1 MSKPTEALRRHAA
14 CQGMISVIIPT
25 LNEAELLPA
34 TLDCLRVNRAPHEI
48 LVADAGSTDETTGL
62 ADKAGARVIHS
73 PRRGRAAQMN
83 LATTAARGEIF
94 LFLHADTWLGPD
106 ALNQIAEALARPGI
120 VGGGFARRFRSPSLF
135 LRLTCAVGAWRSTYL
150 GLFFGDQGIFV
161 RRAVFEQVAG
171 FRDWPV
177 FEDLD
182 FSRRIAQVGQT
193 TMLHSNVVSSAR
205 RFATRGAF
213 LTTASDVLL
222 TVRYLAGADPHR
234 LGRKR
239 GSPGIP
245 AHNEKPSGHR

>member
-1 MSKPTEALRRHAA
+1 
-14 CQGMISVIIPT
+14 MISVIIPT

-34 TLDCLRVNRAPHEI
+34 TLHRLQANRAPNEI
-48 LVADAGSTDETTGL
+48 LVADGGSRDETTGL

-83 LATTAARGEIF
+83 LATTAARGEVF

-120 VGGGFARRFRSPSLF
+120 VGGGFARRFRSSSLF
-135 LRLTCAVGAWRSTYL
+135 LRLSCAVGAWRSGCL
-150 GLFFGDQGIFV
+150 GWFFGDQGIFV
-161 RRAVFEQVAG
+161 RRAVFKQVGG
-171 FRDWPV
+171 FRDWPL

-182 FSRRIAQVGQT
+182 FSRRIAQVGQI
-193 TMLHSNVVSSAR
+193 TMLRSNVVSSAR
-205 RFATRGAF
+205 RFAARGAF
-213 LTTASDVLL
+213 LTTASDVWL

-239 GSPGIP
+239 GPSGIA
-245 AHNEKPSGHR
+245 AHNERPSGHR